1 MGTISNVGGSI
12 GVSTNGD
19 PIVFSVDNGGTQA
32 IRLSSVGKLGIGIG
46 SSDAS
51 EKLHINGNFRLE
63 GAFMPGNTA
72 GTSGQYLTSAGV
84 GSTPTWTTPSTGT
97 ITNIATGT
105 GLTGG
110 PITSTGTISISTV
123 PVANGGT
130 NITSYTTGDVLYA
143 SGATTL
149 AKLADVATG
158 NALISGG
165 VGTAPLWGKIG
176 LTTHVSGNLP
186 VSNLNSGTSASSST
200 FWRGDGTWATPT
212 VSLTSQVT
220 GILPLAN
227 GGTNTSVSASNGS
240 IIYSNAS
247 SYAMTAVGTIG
258 QLLQSN
264 GATTPTF
271 VSNIIPTTVTTTSV
285 VISTS
290 AVNDPTSLTI
300 TSNGDNSTTVNSSG
314 IIVSSTQAFTSTGID
329 ASASAINGGTANGI
343 TASSIASNALGYNNG
358 LGAFAA
364 NGKYN
369 TAGSFEA
376 TSAGTTNIGA
386 KFSASGA
393 TNNYAAL
400 FLTPYTGMGTA
411 ITPDRAWLEIASTG
425 VTYNSTDDYGIKIA
439 MSGATS
445 AGTEQGVTVTGSAG
459 VACRGFKSDVSSSVT
474 NAVNHGFKGSASGAG
489 TNITNI
495 GAEFNASAGSY
506 NYGLI
511 VPTGSVGVGT
521 QLFQVAGSTG
531 TVSITDAGTK
541 VQKGLTEYD
550 ELISVA
556 DDGSVDLPAGKHGWG
571 IVIAAHSSTTDGV
584 VQFRFTSDG
593 VVTQM
598 NSTDALNAA
607 VADTDTKLCAFD
619 NGTNVR
625 IRNRTGGTVD
635 LLIHVYYN

>member
-1 MGTISNVGGSI
+1 M
-12 GVSTNGD
+12 
-19 PIVFSVDNGGTQA
+19 
-32 IRLSSVGKLGIGIG
+32 
-46 SSDAS
+46 
-51 EKLHINGNFRLE
+51 
-63 GAFMPGNTA
+63 
-72 GTSGQYLTSAGV
+72 
-84 GSTPTWTTPSTGT
+84 
-97 ITNIATGT
+97 
-105 GLTGG
+105 
-110 PITSTGTISISTV
+110 
-123 PVANGGT
+123 ANGGT

-376 TSAGTTNIGA
+376 TSAGTTNTGA
-386 KFSASGA
+386 TFSASGA
-393 TNNYAAL
+393 TNNYAL
-400 FLTPYTGMGTA
+400 ITQNGNVGIGLLTPSQKFQVGSTATTTITSGGQVYGTA
-411 ITPDRAWLEIASTG
+411 IHNNATLPTGTTNQPVGASGTYTPTITNTANLSASSALQAQWMRVGNVVTVSGIFIADPTLTTTSTG
-425 VTYNSTDDYGIKIA
+425 FDFSLPITTSFPTGYEGGGTA
-439 MSGATS
+439 ACAGAI
-445 AGTEQGVTVTGSAG
+445 TENT
-459 VACRGFKSDVSSSVT
+459 
-474 NAVNHGFKGSASGAG
+474 AS
-489 TNITNI
+489 
-495 GAEFNASAGSY
+495 
-506 NYGLI
+506 I
-511 VPTGSVGVGT
+511 VPLSGT
-521 QLFQVAGSTG
+521 STAQ
-531 TVSITDAGTK
+531 IRW
-541 VQKGLTEYD
+541 
-550 ELISVA
+550 
-556 DDGSVDLPAGKHGWG
+556 GSVDVTNLGW
-571 IVIAAHSSTTDGV
+571 AWT
-584 VQFRFTSDG
+584 FTYE
-593 VVTQM
+593 V
-598 NSTDALNAA
+598 
-607 VADTDTKLCAFD
+607 K
-619 NGTNVR
+619 
-625 IRNRTGGTVD
+625 
-635 LLIHVYYN
+635 